1 MVDAILPTQGGSARR
16 GRLAA
21 AAAVAA
27 LAAVLAC
34 VWVVPGLLDWNRYR
48 DGIAALASQRLGR
61 GVRIGGPVSLQ
72 LLPQPVLTA
81 ADVSVEDAGD
91 GVQFEAKALRL
102 RVALGPLLAGR
113 IDARELVLQGA
124 EVRLPWPPPA
134 GALSRPPPAW
144 ITGLKAEIEQSRVA
158 IGGLAFSGI
167 EATLS
172 TDPDTGTL
180 FVAGSGQS
188 GGRGWQFTFR
198 LARPGGDRAAGLDI
212 SLDGQGPLRGTGG
225 TFSGRIM
232 PGGAV
237 EGRVAGRGA
246 DLSLLMPAPAMPWR
260 GDGRLNAAGGLMIAD
275 ELSLEIGGAPARGA
289 VALRVSPEP
298 RLDLSITAGRLDL
311 DAWIPALLLR
321 NPPGLRAGLP
331 TGIDLSAEAATLAG
345 GTLRR
350 LRGAIDLGGGAV
362 VLRDVSAVLPGNA
375 RLSLSGS
382 VSGSVPG
389 SAPATFT
396 GPAHLA
402 APDLRATMRW
412 LQPILPAPLAALSPS
427 VLRTADLAG
436 QVKTSAGEA
445 AVSALSGTVDDSRL
459 TGAASV
465 RLPAAPVRPAA
476 QAVSPAPPPAP
487 AEAKPP
493 EKPTAPAKPPP
504 RAAVTA
510 DLTLDRLSF
519 DGWIPEPAATLT
531 ADAAPKA
538 LAALRA
544 IDSDVRLKVGQ
555 AVWGQVPLGAVA
567 LDLQSEATRV
577 VLRRLEASPFGSRLS
592 VSGQVSDTGQLSDGK
607 LELSAP
613 EAEAFRPLLAAS
625 RLVPPG
631 LDPLVRGPAT
641 VTVLASGPQEALTGR
656 LAVNVS
662 DLRVNVQPT
671 INLPKRSWSGG
682 MALQHPGAPRL
693 LQSLGVPGAFA
704 WLGDGSFSLVGQV
717 VGEPGKLML
726 NGATLAAGSLRLNT
740 SLQLDGTRLTGQ
752 AKAETLPLPLPLVYP
767 RSPDPLPLSWLQGWQ
782 ASVRVE
788 ADQVLAGLSPALR
801 QASTDVTLDDGVLKL
816 SRIAARLLDGS
827 MTAGLTV
834 DAAKDPPQVSV
845 RAEAHGLRISG
856 DVLDA
861 PVGLASGE
869 MQGRMQLTAAG
880 YSPAALLA
888 TMAGR
893 AELNATDGAA
903 MGFDLEGLAAALSA
917 PQQDERLDAI
927 KAFLLAGRTPF
938 STLDLRL
945 GIERGVVD
953 ADGRLLSPFGSAR
966 IAGNVDLVGDG
977 IDLRFGFIP
986 ALSPGGET
994 SPTLGLRLSGSAS
1007 DPVRTPELVGLARWL
1022 AGRQASAPAR

>member
-1 MVDAILPTQGGSARR
+1 MVA
-16 GRLAA
+16 
-21 AAAVAA
+21 AA

-91 GVQFEAKALRL
+91 GVQLEAKALRL

-113 IDARELVLQGA
+113 IDARELVLQSA

-158 IGGLAFSGI
+158 MGGLAFSGI
-167 EATLS
+167 EAALS

-188 GGRGWQFTFR
+188 GGRGWQFTLR
-198 LARPGGDRAAGLDI
+198 LARPGGDHAAGLDI

-260 GDGRLNAAGGLMIAD
+260 GDGRLNAAGGLVIAD

-298 RLDLSITAGRLDL
+298 RLDLSIAAGRLDL

-350 LRGAIDLGGGAV
+350 LRGAVDLGGDAV

-382 VSGSVPG
+382 VSGSVSG

-396 GPAHLA
+396 GPAHLV

-412 LQPILPAPLAALSPS
+412 LQAILPAPLAALPPN

-436 QVKTSAGEA
+436 QVRTSAGEA
-445 AVSALSGTVDDSRL
+445 VVSALSGTVDESRL
-459 TGAASV
+459 TGSASI
-465 RLPAAPVRPAA
+465 RLPAAPVRPAT
-476 QAVSPAPPPAP
+476 QAPSPAPPPAP

-493 EKPTAPAKPPP
+493 VKPIAPAKPPP
-504 RAAVTA
+504 RTVVTA

-519 DGWIPEPAATLT
+519 DGWVPEPAGLLT
-531 ADAAPKA
+531 ADAAPKT
-538 LAALRA
+538 LAVLRT

-555 AVWGQVPLGAVA
+555 AIWGQVPLGAIA

-592 VSGQVSDTGQLSDGK
+592 ISGQVSDTGQLSDGK

-613 EAEAFRPLLAAS
+613 EAEAFQPLLAAS
-625 RLVPPG
+625 QLLPPG

-656 LAVNVS
+656 LTVNVS
-662 DLRVNVQPT
+662 DLRADVQPT

-682 MALQHPGAPRL
+682 ITLQHPGAPRL
-693 LQSLGVPGAFA
+693 LQSLGIPGAFA
-704 WLGDGSFSLVGQV
+704 WLGDGSFSLVGQMI
-717 VGEPGKLML
+717 GEPGKLML
-726 NGATLAAGSLRLNT
+726 NGAMLAAGSLRLNT

-752 AKAETLPLPLPLVYP
+752 AKAETLPLPLVYP

-788 ADQVLAGLSPALR
+788 ADQVLAGLSPVLQ
-801 QASTDVTLDDGVLKL
+801 QASTDVTLDDGVLRL
-816 SRIAARLLDGS
+816 SRVASRLLDGS
-827 MTAGLTV
+827 ITAGLTV

-845 RAEAHGLRISG
+845 RAEAHGLRISS
-856 DVLDA
+856 DVLDT
-861 PVGLASGE
+861 PVDLASGE
-869 MQGRMQLTAAG
+869 MQGRTQLTAAG

-893 AELNATDGAA
+893 AELNATDGVAT
-903 MGFDLEGLAAALSA
+903 GFDLEGMAAALSA

-927 KAFLLAGRTPF
+927 KALLLAGHTPF

-945 GIERGVVD
+945 DIERGVFD
-953 ADGRLLSPFGSAR
+953 ANGRLLSPFGSAR
-966 IAGNVDLVGDG
+966 ITGNVDLVGDG
-977 IDLRFGFIP
+977 IDLRLGFIP
-986 ALSPGGET
+986 ALSPPGET

-1022 AGRQASAPAR
+1022 GQRRQ